1 MGRSWCC
8 VVCSMSGFEN
18 FRSLA
23 CNIPPTAL
31 SLKLTEVA
39 STNLSGSLVPG
50 DNLQNIRFLDIRGV
64 NLTSL
69 APSEMLLKLDLSYN
83 KIEMIKKDAFQNA
96 SLGELCLKGNKLKRV
111 ESQWFFGA
119 RVTFRTYFTLIPDSL
134 PCHYPTGMEG
144 KDVFSVPTNDLPCP
158 SPVVKITQDI
168 DDHDLQFRC
177 QATWEEEESSIFWVL
192 PDSTTIVLP
201 GLGEDERNANLTSQH
216 FNISFQH
223 DIRACGWTWE
233 TPSHCAV
240 CGTVVLQN
248 KEHFTYLGSTVSADG
263 SLDKEISCRIRK
275 ASQALGRLRAKVL
288 QQRGVKLS
296 TKLKIYNAVVIS
308 TLLYGCETWTPYRRH
323 IKQLEKFHM
332 RSLRTIMN
340 IRWQDKISN
349 QEVLDRAQSSSIEA
363 LLLKAQ
369 LRWSGHVSRMDDS
382 RIPRQLLYGELK
394 LGSRR
399 RGRPKLRYKDV
410 LKNNLQWCG
419 IKPSE
424 FEAAAADRPAWRT
437 LVTKATS
444 AFEEE
449 RRRRLE
455 AQVREAVCLSLWAK
469 KSPED
474 PPHLTGCAQKSS
486 SETMDNQRERVCV
499 CIALRNKQNIYMY
512 REEHAMVEL
521 RSNNQPG
528 NASENQADGATA
540 ESTAIDPYY
549 STIKDEDVDE
559 TVSPYGIAKAGAQYG
574 RGKKR
579 SRSVRENTVAGPKSS
594 FYKKETSPRF
604 SCGTMSSSEKEFA
617 PLSLST
623 VRALNDKLYEK
634 RKVAALEIEKMV
646 KEFSTANNSSQIQQ
660 LIRVLT
666 DEFAVSNNPHSRKGG
681 LIGLAACA
689 IALGKESSM
698 YLDPLIDPVLA
709 CFSDPDSRVRYYAC
723 EALYN
728 IVKVA
733 RGAVLGRFNDIF
745 DGLSKL
751 AADPD
756 PNVKNGS
763 ELLDR
768 LLKDIVSESTS
779 FDLASFMP
787 LLRERIY
794 TKNQFARQFL
804 VSWVTVLD
812 SVPDINMLVYLPEFL
827 DGLFHILADPSRE
840 VRRMCESALGEFL
853 KGIKKSPSSA
863 NFSNMVN
870 ILIVHCQAQDELL
883 QLTAIMWLK
892 EFILLSGR
900 AMLPFAA
907 GILTAV
913 LPCDTAIAVNN
924 SLLRLI
930 TTEDD
935 LDKVELELAPVV
947 DVLTRHLLHE
957 SMLTR
962 IAVLRWIYNLHI
974 KIPNKI
980 FRHVDELFPVLL
992 KTLSDKADEIV
1003 FSTKDRHVHLCVDSV
1018 QHQRQTCLPV
1028 FGWYSAP
1035 RTGMFTCVWIV
1046 FSTKD
1051 RHVYLCVDSV
1061 QHQGQACSPVILLDL
1076 EVLAEI
1082 ASSPAGQRAR
1092 PAGEKSGSSQN
1103 LATGGEP
1110 SSPGVMMNTYF
1121 TKFMV
1126 SLIKLFSTD
1135 KELLENRGSFIV
1147 RQLCLLLNAEAIFR
1161 ALAEILLEEEDLR
1174 FAAIMVQTLNSI
1186 LLTSTELFELRTQ
1199 LKDLKTKESCDLF
1212 CCLYQSWCHNPVA
1225 TVSLCLLT
1233 QNYRH
1238 SCDLLQL
1245 FGDLEVT
1252 VEFLTEIDK
1261 LVQLIESP
1269 IFTYLRLQLLD
1280 AQQNAYL
1287 IKALYGLL
1295 MLLPQSRAFDTLRHR
1310 LDCLPASHLIPQ
1322 HQSVQA
1328 PPPEQREHVTRIN
1341 FHQLIQHFQHVQAKH
1356 RTAKQRVRPR
1366 HTEDTTHRLEMP

>member
-1 MGRSWCC
+1 
-8 VVCSMSGFEN
+8 
-18 FRSLA
+18 
-23 CNIPPTAL
+23 
-31 SLKLTEVA
+31 
-39 STNLSGSLVPG
+39 
-50 DNLQNIRFLDIRGV
+50 
-64 NLTSL
+64 
-69 APSEMLLKLDLSYN
+69 
-83 KIEMIKKDAFQNA
+83 
-96 SLGELCLKGNKLKRV
+96 
-111 ESQWFFGA
+111 
-119 RVTFRTYFTLIPDSL
+119 
-134 PCHYPTGMEG
+134 
-144 KDVFSVPTNDLPCP
+144 
-158 SPVVKITQDI
+158 
-168 DDHDLQFRC
+168 
-177 QATWEEEESSIFWVL
+177 
-192 PDSTTIVLP
+192 
-201 GLGEDERNANLTSQH
+201 
-216 FNISFQH
+216 
-223 DIRACGWTWE
+223 
-233 TPSHCAV
+233 
-240 CGTVVLQN
+240 
-248 KEHFTYLGSTVSADG
+248 
-263 SLDKEISCRIRK
+263 
-275 ASQALGRLRAKVL
+275 
-288 QQRGVKLS
+288 
-296 TKLKIYNAVVIS
+296 
-308 TLLYGCETWTPYRRH
+308 
-323 IKQLEKFHM
+323 
-332 RSLRTIMN
+332 
-340 IRWQDKISN
+340 
-349 QEVLDRAQSSSIEA
+349 
-363 LLLKAQ
+363 
-369 LRWSGHVSRMDDS
+369 
-382 RIPRQLLYGELK
+382 
-394 LGSRR
+394 
-399 RGRPKLRYKDV
+399 
-410 LKNNLQWCG
+410 
-419 IKPSE
+419 
-424 FEAAAADRPAWRT
+424 
-437 LVTKATS
+437 
-444 AFEEE
+444 
-449 RRRRLE
+449 
-455 AQVREAVCLSLWAK
+455 
-469 KSPED
+469 
-474 PPHLTGCAQKSS
+474 
-486 SETMDNQRERVCV
+486 
-499 CIALRNKQNIYMY
+499 
-512 REEHAMVEL
+512 
-521 RSNNQPG
+521 
-528 NASENQADGATA
+528 
-540 ESTAIDPYY
+540 
-549 STIKDEDVDE
+549 
-559 TVSPYGIAKAGAQYG
+559 
-574 RGKKR
+574 
-579 SRSVRENTVAGPKSS
+579 
-594 FYKKETSPRF
+594 
-604 SCGTMSSSEKEFA
+604 MSSSEKEFA

-646 KEFSTANNSSQIQQ
+646 KEFSTANNSAQIQQ

-698 YLDPLIDPVLA
+698 YLDQLIDPVLA

-892 EFILLSGR
+892 EFILLAGR

-913 LPCDTAIAVNN
+913 LPCVAYEDHRRKNIKDTAIAVNN

-935 LDKVELELAPVV
+935 LSVTTSPVEGDDKDQDKEKEKEKGFLSSFSYKDKVELELAPVV

-992 KTLSDKADEIV
+992 KTLSDKADE
-1003 FSTKDRHVHLCVDSV
+1003 
-1018 QHQRQTCLPV
+1018 
-1028 FGWYSAP
+1028 
-1035 RTGMFTCVWIV
+1035 
-1046 FSTKD
+1046 
-1051 RHVYLCVDSV
+1051 
-1061 QHQGQACSPVILLDL
+1061 VILLDL

-1092 PAGEKSGSSQN
+1092 PAGEKSSSSQN
-1103 LATGGEP
+1103 LATGGEQAP
-1110 SSPGVMMNTYF
+1110 SGVMMNTYF

-1328 PPPEQREHVTRIN
+1328 PPPEQREHVARIN

-1366 HTEDTTHRLEMP
+1366 HTEDSTHRLEMP